1 MEKNKRLFLSMSE
14 KEVERLDVLREELG
28 MNRSQY
34 VRHLLS
40 GQRKIMPAAI
50 KEKQLIDVLSK
61 IELDMRVLALKE
73 GISPGESLAIYSEL
87 REIKELMD
95 HRTTFGP
102 LDQKSGGK

>member
-61 IELDMRVLALKE
+61 IELNMRVLALKE
-73 GISPGESLAIYSEL
+73 GISPGEALAIYSEL
-87 REIKELMD
+87 REIKGLMD

-102 LDQKSGGK
+102 VDQKLGGK